1 MTAIIMV
8 VLVAAV
14 LLFEYIVHFRKQA
27 EPVRQEITEPTII
40 AHVDGISMPQGLSYH
55 PLHSWVREIDAQTV
69 VVGLDDFARRL
80 IGRVDKAILP
90 MTNVE
95 LDIGQGATLLRS
107 GKRMVPVAN
116 PVEGEI
122 VEVNDALRDD
132 PDLIFK
138 DPYGKGWLYK
148 IRSWRL
154 AEQLSGLLGGSVAK
168 QWMELSMRRL
178 RSTFAGELAEVA
190 QDGGEL
196 MADLGSKLTCEQW
209 INLVRDH
216 LGTESVE
223 CE

>member
-1 MTAIIMV
+1 MTVILLVLMV
-8 VLVAAV
+8 SAV
-14 LLFEYIVHFRKQA
+14 LALEYFLHLRKKS
-27 EPVRQEITEPTII
+27 EPSKQQIAKLTII
-40 AHVDGISMPQGLSYH
+40 AKVEGISMPQGISYH
-55 PLHSWVREIDAQTV
+55 PLHTWVREIDAQTV

-80 IGRVDKAILP
+80 IGRIDKATLP

-95 LDIGQGATLLRS
+95 LDVGQGATYLRS
-107 GKRMVPVAN
+107 GRRMVPIAN

-122 VEVNDALRDD
+122 VEVNELLHDD
-132 PDLIFK
+132 PDLVQL

-148 IRSWRL
+148 VRSWRL
-154 AEQLSGLLGGSVAK
+154 AEQLSGLLGGSVAR

-178 RSTFAGELAEVA
+178 RSAFGGELAVMA

-196 MADLGSKLTCEQW
+196 MDDIGSGLAPERW
-209 INLVRDH
+209 VRLIRDH